1 MSETTINPGIFKAY
15 DIRGIYPSE
24 LNEETAYRIGR
35 GFATLLQKEMNKID
49 LHVGVANDM
58 RLSSPQLKGAL
69 VHGLLDSGCV
79 VYDLGFA
86 STPTFYFS
94 IGYNQLDGGI
104 QVSASHNPGEYNGCK
119 MVRAQ
124 GVPVS
129 EDTGIMEIRDLAI
142 KNEWPTINQPGI
154 YRTIPSVTQ
163 TTVDNLSAGIDFS
176 TIKPFHIV
184 IDAANAMA
192 ALDLEAIFA
201 KVPQIKLTKLNFDL
215 NGNFPAHEADPLKD
229 ENLTM
234 LQNAVLENHAD
245 FGLAPDGDGDRYFF
259 VDNEGNNIRQEII
272 RGIMAQIAIK
282 ENPGATVCYDIRP
295 GQITKDMIEEAGG
308 KASVTRVGHSLIK
321 EQMLK
326 EDAVF
331 GGESSGHYFYKTQWG
346 TFETPTLLLFKF
358 LTYVSSQNKSLADIV
373 RPLKKYVNSGEIN
386 STVSDTQGKI
396 KALAEK
402 YCDGEISFL
411 DGITVTYKDYWFN
424 VRPSNTEP
432 KLRLTLEAKTKER
445 MEEKRDE
452 VLTFIRG

>member
-1 MSETTINPGIFKAY
+1 MSETTIHPEIFKAY
-15 DIRGIYPSE
+15 DIRGIYPTE

-35 GFATLLQKEMNKID
+35 GFATLLQKEQSRID
-49 LHVGVANDM
+49 LHIGVANDM

-69 VHGLLDSGCV
+69 IHGLLDSGCV

-94 IGYNQLDGGI
+94 IGYNKLDGGI

-129 EDTGIMEIRDLAI
+129 EVTGIMEIRDMVV
-142 KNEWPTINQPGI
+142 KNEWPIITMPGI
-154 YRTIPSVTQ
+154 YRTISSVTQ
-163 TTVDNLSAGIDFS
+163 TTIDNLSNGIDFS
-176 TIKPFHIV
+176 AIKPFHIV

-215 NGNFPAHEADPLKD
+215 NGNFPVHEADPLKD
-229 ENLTM
+229 ENLKMT
-234 LQNAVLENHAD
+234 QDAVLEHHAD

-259 VDNEGNNIRQEII
+259 VDNEGNNIRQEIL

-295 GQITKDMIEEAGG
+295 GRITRDMIEEAGG

-358 LTYVSSQNKSLADIV
+358 LAYVSSQDKSLADIV
-373 RPLKKYVNSGEIN
+373 RPLKRYFNSGEIN
-386 STVSDTQGKI
+386 STVADAKGKI
-396 KALAEK
+396 QAISEQYA
-402 YCDGEISFL
+402 DGETSFL
-411 DGITVTYKDYWFN
+411 DGITVTYADFWFN

-432 KLRLTLEAKTKER
+432 KLRLTLEAKSKEL
-445 MEEKRDE
+445 MEQKRDE
-452 VLTFIRG
+452 VLAFIRG